1 MTMKKKLFTIALA
14 LCMVLTMVPGGVSR
28 SEAAWAETHAPTI
41 VKVGGKDMKG
51 DAVTYY
57 KNDGTNGSANDCNAM
72 YNPSENTLTLKGFA
86 YNGNEMGIYANGDL
100 KIAVVGKNTITS
112 TGYGIWTTGNLTISG
127 TSKNEDKLKVTSSG
141 SDAIFA
147 MDNVGMGYAESIII
161 SNVDIEAST
170 EADLHVG
177 IGAPNTVTI
186 TDSHVV
192 STGKAHGIQGGY
204 FDEDESEGGNG
215 NRGNINITGS
225 YVKAEAKSTV
235 TDAQALKGDVTV
247 KSGGYSKNTRNLVE
261 MKDVHEHYLC
271 GMDCKAIG
279 DHQTEASKITFNQKI
294 WMDDTTLKIGDT
306 AWTKA
311 TYGGGSVYK
320 LSAGSY
326 YLDDDIALD
335 ACILIES
342 GAVNICLNGHTI
354 TETDSETIKVG
365 KDETSNAEFTLT
377 DCKTGNAQGK
387 ITRQSVNSG
396 RGVFVSKNSKFNMYG
411 GSIVNH
417 KYEKNNNGGAG
428 VSAMG
433 TFNMY
438 GGSISN
444 NSAKGDNMYGGGVF
458 TGGTFNMYGGSITGN
473 TASSGGGGVIVNISA
488 KTKDVGTFT
497 VSGNVNITD
506 NTTNGQPDNVYL
518 EKSKDGKQ
526 LASITIG
533 STLNAQKKIGVRTAI
548 KPTEDNPIV
557 IATGVKSSDAS
568 HFVSDDSNYVVVYEN
583 DRKLVLKE
591 KSALPHKHCI
601 CGETHQNIGDHTAD
615 TQTEFKEWKSTTTL
629 PTEAGNYYLT
639 DNVTLAAVWE
649 VPKVANMT
657 LCMNGYDISVSDQT
671 KFNLSTKDSAIHI
684 DSNRCLTL
692 TDCNKKSNIK
702 YTGKTNCYGI
712 WLEEGATANIYNV
725 TVTGFDS
732 ISQISTGIVNNGTVN
747 MYNGNICN
755 NKKISEEKGYGVH
768 SVRNESTGTF
778 HMYGGTITGNDTGV
792 YNLGTVKLSGNV
804 IIKDNNVNLVNAKDH
819 SGEGTIILENLGT
832 EASIGVALESSPTK
846 GNPVVIVSNGAKAA
860 DAAKFFVDND
870 ANKEYEI
877 FLSDAAKGALS
888 VRVTG
893 DTSSASGSSSSGTS
907 SGGSGGGASVS
918 TPTPA
923 APEVITVKEE
933 TKDNSISKP
942 GTETGT
948 TTTTKT
954 TVKDTTT
961 ATTKN
966 EQGQDVSKTTAS
978 VSKDLGDKLLDQAVS
993 NNSDTIEITVKPKDA
1008 NSGGNAGSGA
1018 AGSVKST
1025 EVELPKATV
1034 DVIAKDTNADLV
1046 IKTDNG
1052 ELVLDN
1058 KTLETISD
1066 AAKGD
1071 TVTIEV
1077 NENTQLKETQKPAEK
1092 IVGKSG
1098 SLFNFVAK
1106 IGERRLHQFEGGKAY
1121 VTLPMPDRLKGK
1133 DVLVIY
1139 IDDNGLCK
1147 ILNHSVEKIGAD
1159 DYVRFMTTHF
1169 STFAV
1174 VEKDEAEQLIKEQ
1187 NAAHVKELI
1196 QHAKFRVTTT
1206 KTSKQNVKAQV
1217 TAKTSKTLISDIK
1230 SLGYTV
1236 KYQFYRSTKKTAGY
1250 KAVKTKTTN
1259 TYVNTKGTKG
1269 TKYYYK
1275 TRVLVYDG
1283 KTLVAKSTRK
1293 QCSWGTRVWSK

>member
-1 MTMKKKLFTIALA
+1 MY
-14 LCMVLTMVPGGVSR
+14 GG
-28 SEAAWAETHAPTI
+28 
-41 VKVGGKDMKG
+41 
-51 DAVTYY
+51 
-57 KNDGTNGSANDCNAM
+57 
-72 YNPSENTLTLKGFA
+72 
-86 YNGNEMGIYANGDL
+86 
-100 KIAVVGKNTITS
+100 
-112 TGYGIWTTGNLTISG
+112 TISG
-127 TSKNEDKLKVTSSG
+127 NDSNTLATGGGVDVNGSSQG
-141 SDAIFA
+141 ASSFTMYGGTISD
-147 MDNVGMGYAESIII
+147 
-161 SNVDIEAST
+161 
-170 EADLHVG
+170 
-177 IGAPNTVTI
+177 NTAT
-186 TDSHVV
+186 
-192 STGKAHGIQGGY
+192 
-204 FDEDESEGGNG
+204 
-215 NRGNINITGS
+215 
-225 YVKAEAKSTV
+225 
-235 TDAQALKGDVTV
+235 
-247 KSGGYSKNTRNLVE
+247 SGGGLY
-261 MKDVHEHYLC
+261 
-271 GMDCKAIG
+271 
-279 DHQTEASKITFNQKI
+279 
-294 WMDDTTLKIGDT
+294 
-306 AWTKA
+306 
-311 TYGGGSVYK
+311 
-320 LSAGSY
+320 
-326 YLDDDIALD
+326 
-335 ACILIES
+335 
-342 GAVNICLNGHTI
+342 VNEGN
-354 TETDSETIKVG
+354 S
-365 KDETSNAEFTLT
+365 FT
-377 DCKTGNAQGK
+377 
-387 ITRQSVNSG
+387 
-396 RGVFVSKNSKFNMYG
+396 MYG
-411 GSIVNH
+411 GSICR
-417 KYEKNNNGGAG
+417 NNASGN
-428 VSAMG
+428 
-433 TFNMY
+433 
-438 GGSISN
+438 
-444 NSAKGDNMYGGGVF
+444 GGGVYMK
-458 TGGTFNMYGGSITGN
+458 GTMTISGASHIFANTNNYYENKKDNVCLADKDVSITITGTLSGKIGVNEYYVPLAGEVLATGANEN
-473 TASSGGGGVIVNISA
+473 TDYSEIIVSDNDEFEIAHDSSDKTKLVW
-488 KTKDVGTFT
+488 KTKDT
-497 VSGNVNITD
+497 
-506 NTTNGQPDNVYL
+506 
-518 EKSKDGKQ
+518 
-526 LASITIG
+526 
-533 STLNAQKKIGVRTAI
+533 
-548 KPTEDNPIV
+548 PTPP
-557 IATGVKSSDAS
+557 AT
-568 HFVSDDSNYVVVYEN
+568 E
-583 DRKLVLKE
+583 
-591 KSALPHKHCI
+591 HKHCI
-601 CGETHQNIGDHTAD
+601 CGAAHENVGNHT
-615 TQTEFKEWKSTTTL
+615 TENKVTFTAWNDAEAKKQYGNKTDVTAANSLPKTT
-629 PTEAGNYYLT
+629 GNYYLIG
-639 DNVTLAAVWE
+639 DVTLAATWV
-649 VPKVANMT
+649 VPENANIH
-657 LCMNGYDISVSDQT
+657 LCMNGYDIYVNDTT
-671 KFNLSTKDSAIHI
+671 KTTAQYKAAIYI
-684 DSNRCLTL
+684 NSNRQLTL
-692 TDCNKKSNIK
+692 TDCKSKSKIEYKGNISC
-702 YTGKTNCYGI
+702 TGI
-712 WLEEGATANIYNV
+712 WIEQNGEANIYNV
-725 TVTGFDS
+725 TVTHCNGENHPGM
-732 ISQISTGIVNNGTVN
+732 GICNNGTVN
-747 MYNGNICN
+747 MYNGTVCN
-755 NKKISEEKGYGVH
+755 NRGKYGAYGIG
-768 SVRNESTGTF
+768 NYFGGTF
-778 HMYGGTITGNDTGV
+778 NMYGGTISGNMTGISNLSTLKLDGNVKITQNDKNIGV
-792 YNLGTVKLSGNV
+792 DAKDSTITLANLG
-804 IIKDNNVNLVNAKDH
+804 
-819 SGEGTIILENLGT
+819 EN
-832 EASIGVALESSPTK
+832 ASIGVALKSSPTK

-907 SGGSGGGASVS
+907 SGGSGGASVS

-993 NNSDTIEITVKPKDA
+993 NNSDTIEITVKSKDA
-1008 NSGGNAGSGA
+1008 NGGGNAGSGV

-1034 DVIAKDTNADLV
+1034 DAIAKDTNADLV

-1106 IGERRLHQFEGGKAY
+1106 IGERSLHQFEGGKAY
-1121 VTLPMPDRLKGK
+1121 VTLPMPDKLKGK

-1174 VEKDEAEQLIKEQ
+1174 VEKDQAEQLIKEQ